1 MPLGRGQVFAG
12 YTIVRLLGS
21 GGMGEVYLA
30 EHPRLPRHDALK
42 VLPADVSADPE
53 FRSRFNREAD
63 LAATLFH
70 PHIVGVHD
78 RGEFEGQLWIA
89 MDYVEGTDAG
99 QLMNARYSDG
109 LSEHDVCAIVT
120 AVAGALDYAH
130 QRGLLHRDV
139 KPANILLTEPEDGER
154 RILLAD
160 FGIARQLADV
170 SGLTVTN
177 MTVGTVAYAAPEQLM
192 GADLDGRAD
201 QYALAATAFH
211 LLTGSPPFQHSNPV
225 AVISQH
231 LTATPP
237 KLSDRRPELAYLD
250 PVLST
255 ALAKD
260 PADRFVRCREF
271 ATKLS
276 QRAHFD
282 PESDRFTEA
291 GITVE
296 APRAGTQTQVA
307 VSRSHGESAKQG
319 SPSDA
324 EPPPTAPR
332 EKRRRRR
339 ILLLAAMAMVVFV
352 GVGATLYFIERGKHT
367 TTTPATST
375 RAPAA
380 PPLDGTYRLDGDF
393 SKETS
398 NGAPAPHPNTD
409 NTGWWAY
416 RSSCRSTGCVATGTG
431 LDKNNHQVAHT
442 PAVTAGFHFV
452 DGHWQGAPYQHQVQQ
467 HRPCFGAN
475 GEVVARG
482 EETHMSTLSMDPQP
496 DGTLRG
502 VQTDTVLSNE
512 CSSQGEVVQA
522 PLVASRIGDVP
533 PGVSVA
539 DPATVTASPATS
551 TRVLPVAGPVLDG
564 TFRVDYDFAK
574 QTANGAPITGPL
586 THETYWW
593 AFRSLCTSAGCVAA
607 AAALGDANHQQAT
620 GGADVLRFADGHWQD
635 TPQLLPSAQC
645 PGATSGTITDNETA
659 SLSWAPQPDG
669 TLRGVQIV
677 TVLTNECGNQGTV
690 WRTPI
695 SATRTGDVPPT
706 VIVADPALF
715 TAPTAPATNG
725 PR

>member
-1 MPLGRGQVFAG
+1 MPLGRGQAFAG

-99 QLMNARYSDG
+99 QLMKARYSDG

-276 QRAHFD
+276 ERAHFD

-307 VSRSHGESAKQG
+307 VSRPHGESAKQG

-339 ILLLAAMAMVVFV
+339 ILLLAAMAMV
-352 GVGATLYFIERGKHT
+352 E
-367 TTTPATST
+367 P
-375 RAPAA
+375 
-380 PPLDGTYRLDGDF
+380 
-393 SKETS
+393 
-398 NGAPAPHPNTD
+398 
-409 NTGWWAY
+409 
-416 RSSCRSTGCVATGTG
+416 
-431 LDKNNHQVAHT
+431 
-442 PAVTAGFHFV
+442 
-452 DGHWQGAPYQHQVQQ
+452 
-467 HRPCFGAN
+467 
-475 GEVVARG
+475 
-482 EETHMSTLSMDPQP
+482 
-496 DGTLRG
+496 
-502 VQTDTVLSNE
+502 
-512 CSSQGEVVQA
+512 
-522 PLVASRIGDVP
+522 
-533 PGVSVA
+533 
-539 DPATVTASPATS
+539 
-551 TRVLPVAGPVLDG
+551 
-564 TFRVDYDFAK
+564 FRV
-574 QTANGAPITGPL
+574 
-586 THETYWW
+586 
-593 AFRSLCTSAGCVAA
+593 
-607 AAALGDANHQQAT
+607 
-620 GGADVLRFADGHWQD
+620 
-635 TPQLLPSAQC
+635 
-645 PGATSGTITDNETA
+645 
-659 SLSWAPQPDG
+659 
-669 TLRGVQIV
+669 
-677 TVLTNECGNQGTV
+677 
-690 WRTPI
+690 
-695 SATRTGDVPPT
+695 
-706 VIVADPALF
+706 
-715 TAPTAPATNG
+715 
-725 PR
+725 